1 MVVLQ
6 VTVRVKP
13 EHLAE
18 YVDAARENATHAV
31 ADEPGC
37 VRFDVIQDRDD
48 PNCFR
53 LYEVYLSDDALAA
66 HRQTPHFK
74 RYIQNTAPWLA
85 APAERWLGRNL
96 VPSDAEWRK
105 T

>member
-13 EHLAE
+13 EHLNE
-18 YVDAARENATHAV
+18 YVAAARENAQHAV
-31 ADEPGC
+31 TDEAGC
-37 VRFDVIQDRDD
+37 LRFDVIQDRED

-53 LYEVYLSDDALAA
+53 LYEVYVSDDALAA
-66 HRQTPHFK
+66 HRQTRHFK
-74 RYIQNTAPWLA
+74 RYIEITDPWMA
-85 APAERWLGRNL
+85 APVERRLGKNL
-96 VPSDAEWRK
+96 VPPDAEW

>member
-1 MVVLQ
+1 MVVLL
-6 VTVRVKP
+6 VTVHVKP
-13 EHLAE
+13 EHRSEFVDLA
-18 YVDAARENATHAV
+18 RHNADHAT

-53 LYEVYLSDDALAA
+53 LYEVYRDDAALAA

-74 RYIQNTAPWLA
+74 RYIEATPPWLA
-85 APAERWLGRNL
+85 TPAERRLGRNL
-96 VPSDAEWRK
+96 VPSDDGWR
-105 T
+105 

>member
-1 MVVLQ
+1 MLVLL

-18 YVDAARENATHAV
+18 FLAAARHNAEHAV

-37 VRFDVIQDRDD
+37 LRFDIVQDREDTHL
-48 PNCFR
+48 FR
-53 LYEVYLSDDALAA
+53 FYEVYKDDAALAA

-74 RYIQNTAPWLA
+74 MYIESSAPWMA
-85 APAERWLGRNL
+85 VPAERWMGNAIQY
-96 VPSDAEWRK
+96 S
-105 T
+105 